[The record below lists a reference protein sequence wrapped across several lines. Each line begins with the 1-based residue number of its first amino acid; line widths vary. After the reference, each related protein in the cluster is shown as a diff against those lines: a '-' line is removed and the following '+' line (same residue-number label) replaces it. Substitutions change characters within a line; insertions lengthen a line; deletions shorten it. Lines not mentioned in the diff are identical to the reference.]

1 MLWKTHEPTN
11 QYTIFARLMS
21 QRKGQEPYTIFAV
34 RVPVVRNA
42 ARLMS
47 QRINLT
53 CNQKNIRNYFDESS
67 RKEHRNHAES
77 SEIKRAL
84 HKVNQPALWN
94 WTQQK
99 RQSTNLLGKK
109 GGDDM
114 EPNAYHSVLSNGNC
128 RGWALRFILE
138 STGVLGLLKLIPAYK
153 LRESIQDL
161 CLSCKGGQLNLYIGS

>member
-1 MLWKTHEPTN
+1 MLCKTHEPTN

-94 WTQQK
+94 
-99 RQSTNLLGKK
+99 
-109 GGDDM
+109 
-114 EPNAYHSVLSNGNC
+114 
-128 RGWALRFILE
+128 
-138 STGVLGLLKLIPAYK
+138 
-153 LRESIQDL
+153 
-161 CLSCKGGQLNLYIGS
+161 